1 MSDAPETEVF
11 ADPGDVSVR
20 VAEPV
25 REGFC
30 PMCATGQ
37 HFHQPVSPLVVSG
50 RCQNVST
57 FDSEGSPVALC
68 DCLVVLAVP
77 LPLPVSSGVSTRPAP
92 SHGSALVVF
101 GGEC

>member
-1 MSDAPETEVF
+1 MPEVEEFF
-11 ADPGDVSVR
+11 ADFGDTSIV

-30 PMCATGQ
+30 PMCANGQ
-37 HFHQPVSPLVVSG
+37 HFHQPVSPLITSG

-68 DCLVVLAVP
+68 DCLVALAVP
-77 LPLPVSSGVSTRPAP
+77 PTPGVTGVDVTPPAVTCT
-92 SHGSALVVF
+92 ALVVI
-101 GGEC
+101 GGC